1 MQATLEWSYELLDG
15 QGQRDLAGLS
25 VFSGGFTLDAAE
37 AVCDTTVDRLASLVD
52 HNLIQRTTDGNGSR
66 YTMLETIREYAALQ
80 LEAAPDAER
89 LRRRHAEYLLALGD
103 AADTTSGL
111 EREVL
116 MQRLAPELD
125 NLRAAIRWGL
135 LADAEIAFGLIWVAG
150 VCRQAPASELRRW
163 VDDALANTGE
173 VAPARRV
180 KVIRAAGNLANANQE
195 PERAR
200 DLYEQARGL
209 YREIGDQH
217 GVAWTL
223 AALAL
228 VASRQGDDDGA
239 RHTYAKSLAL
249 YTSLG
254 NTAGQWLVINHLGKI
269 ETSARNFDRARQLL
283 EQAVELATA
292 DSDSENLATSIHG
305 LGDLALETGDA
316 AAAGALYRQAMSL
329 SAGLTAGWPNI
340 RICLAGLAAVAGAR
354 GDAEAAGVLWGAA
367 ESLEKHLAMPLWPD
381 ERRRYRRTL
390 EPLPQDPLEAA
401 IAIGRALTL
410 DEAVARALQS
420 S

>member
-1 MQATLEWSYELLDG
+1 
-15 QGQRDLAGLS
+15 
-25 VFSGGFTLDAAE
+25 
-37 AVCDTTVDRLASLVD
+37 
-52 HNLIQRTTDGNGSR
+52 
-66 YTMLETIREYAALQ
+66 MLETIREYAALR
-80 LEAAPDAER
+80 LEATPDAEG

-135 LADAEIAFGLIWVAG
+135 AADAEIAFGLIWAAG

-163 VDDALANTGE
+163 VDEALGNAAE

-200 DLYEQARGL
+200 DLYEQTRDL
-209 YREIGDQH
+209 YREIGDQR

-228 VASRQGDDDGA
+228 VASRQGDVDGA
-239 RHTYAKSLAL
+239 RRTYAKSLAL

-254 NTAGQWLVINHLGKI
+254 NTAGQWLVMNHLGRL

-292 DSDSENLATSIHG
+292 DCDTENLATSIHG

-316 AAAGALYRQAMSL
+316 AAAGALYQQAISL

-354 GDAEAAGVLWGAA
+354 GDAETAGVLWGAA

-390 EPLPQDPLEAA
+390 EPLPQEPLEAG
-401 IAIGRALTL
+401 IAIGHALTL
-410 DEAVARALQS
+410 DKAVARALQS

>member
-1 MQATLEWSYELLDG
+1 M
-15 QGQRDLAGLS
+15 
-25 VFSGGFTLDAAE
+25 
-37 AVCDTTVDRLASLVD
+37 
-52 HNLIQRTTDGNGSR
+52 
-66 YTMLETIREYAALQ
+66 
-80 LEAAPDAER
+80 
-89 LRRRHAEYLLALGD
+89 
-103 AADTTSGL
+103 GL

-135 LADAEIAFGLIWVAG
+135 SADAEIAFGLIWVAG
-150 VCRQAPASELRRW
+150 VCRQAPASELRHW
-163 VDDALANTGE
+163 VDDALANAAE
-173 VAPARRV
+173 VDPARRV

-200 DLYEQARGL
+200 DLYEQTRDL
-209 YREIGDQH
+209 YREIGDQR

-228 VASRQGDDDGA
+228 VASRQGDVYGA
-239 RHTYAKSLAL
+239 RRTYAKSLAL
-249 YTSLG
+249 YTSLE
-254 NTAGQWLVINHLGKI
+254 NTAGQWLVLNHLGRL
-269 ETSARNFDRARQLL
+269 ETSARNFDRARPLL

-292 DSDSENLATSIHG
+292 DCDTENLATSIHG

-316 AAAGALYRQAMSL
+316 AAAGGLYREAISL

-354 GDAEAAGVLWGAA
+354 GDAETAGVLWGAA

-381 ERRRYRRTL
+381 ERAS
-390 EPLPQDPLEAA
+390 LPQDAGGFPAKTA
-401 IAIGRALTL
+401 GGGRRDRACAHVGRGGGTRCGELNETRAT
-410 DEAVARALQS
+410 DSKPRGARGRVVAPPISQSRAHVRPPRRGRS
-420 S
+420 HIRTR